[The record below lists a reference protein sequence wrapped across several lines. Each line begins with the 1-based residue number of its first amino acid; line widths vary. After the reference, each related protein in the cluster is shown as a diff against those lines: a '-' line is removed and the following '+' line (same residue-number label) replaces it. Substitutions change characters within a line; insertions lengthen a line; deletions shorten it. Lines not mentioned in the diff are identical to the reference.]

1 MSGAV
6 APVKPEP
13 QLVRG
18 LTLTHTIALVVG
30 TVIGTGVFLKA
41 AIMAQAVGTPSLVLA
56 AWLVAGLMSL
66 AGALAY
72 AELGA
77 MMPQAGGEYVYLREA
92 YGKLPAF
99 LAGWM
104 RIAVASSGSIAS
116 LAAGFA
122 TFLVA
127 LLPLETVWAER
138 TFNLLGQT
146 INWQFGARQVIA
158 VGIIL
163 LVSAINCARVVLG
176 GRIQAVLTALKV
188 IGILFIAGGVFAFSK
203 DATFANLATP
213 ADRGAWS
220 GFTLFSAAVLAALW
234 AYEGWHQMPMAAAE
248 VKQPERNVPR
258 ALIGGLLLIIFL
270 YCLAN
275 FAYLYALPFDEVANS
290 NSTAFRQAPP
300 VASKAAGT
308 FLGSLGTQLV
318 GVIFLVS
325 TLGALN
331 GTILQCARVP
341 YAMAR
346 DGLFFRSVGKL
357 SESSRVPVLAIA
369 VQAVWASILAIS
381 GTYDQLTDYVVF
393 GTWMFFALVTSS
405 LFVLRRKMSNAPRPF
420 RVPWYPVLPILFILV
435 TGWLVLTTLYTRPVE
450 SATGLILIA
459 LGFPLYFYFRVRN
472 RNFEQT
478 RPESGER

>member
-1 MSGAV
+1 MAGAV
-6 APVKPEP
+6 APASREVKSEP

-41 AIMAQAVGTPSLVLA
+41 AIMAQAVGTPYLVLA
-56 AWLVAGLMSL
+56 AWLVAGLMTL
-66 AGALAY
+66 VGALAY

-77 MMPQAGGEYVYLREA
+77 LLPHAGGEYVYLREA

-99 LAGWM
+99 LGGWM
-104 RIAVASSGSIAS
+104 HVVVASTGAIAS

-127 LLPLETVWAER
+127 LFPLESVWVER

-146 INWQFGARQVIA
+146 IHWQFGTRQIIA

-163 LVSAINCARVVLG
+163 LVSAINCAGVVLG
-176 GRIQAVLTALKV
+176 GRIQSVLTTLKV
-188 IGILFIAGGVFAFSK
+188 LSILVIAGGVFAFSNG
-203 DATFANLATP
+203 ATLANLATP
-213 ADRGAWS
+213 VDRGAWS

-234 AYEGWHQMPMAAAE
+234 AYDGWYQTPMVAAE
-248 VKQPERNVPR
+248 IKHPERNLPR
-258 ALIGGLLLIIFL
+258 ALIGGLLLITFL

-275 FAYLYALPFDEVANS
+275 FAYLYALPFDEVANA

-300 VASKAAGT
+300 VASKAAST
-308 FLGSLGTQLV
+308 FLGPLGTQLV
-318 GVIFLVS
+318 GVIFLIS

-331 GTILQCARVP
+331 GSILQSARTP

-346 DGLFFRSVGKL
+346 DGLLFRSL
-357 SESSRVPVLAIA
+357 SGLSQSTRVPVLAIA
-369 VQAVWASILAIS
+369 AQAVWASILAMS

-393 GTWMFFALVTSS
+393 ATWIFFALTTGAV
-405 LFVLRRKMSNAPRPF
+405 FVLRRKMPDAPRPF
-420 RVPWYPVLPILFILV
+420 RVPGYPVLPIVFILV
-435 TGWLVLTTLYTRPVE
+435 AAWLVVTTLYNRPVE
-450 SATGLILIA
+450 SAAGLILIG
-459 LGFPLYFYFRVRN
+459 LGFPLYLYFRKK
-472 RNFEQT
+472 T
-478 RPESGER
+478 PGEGHA